1 MSRSGRVDE
10 TLLAQA
16 RQYLLFCREM
26 GVTDLDLTRPVAGPS
41 SAPPDAG
48 EQVMT
53 TAPHPDSG
61 ARVLLEGLRLNDIGD
76 CRRCKLCEGRD
87 KIVFGTG
94 DPEARLLFVGEGP
107 GADEDRQGVPF
118 VGKAGQ
124 LLNKI
129 IEAMGL
135 ARDQVYIANVVKCR
149 PPDNRAPQPD
159 ETAACTPFLFRQI
172 EIISPRVIVA
182 LGAPATHALIE
193 SSAGITK
200 IRGTFREFRG
210 IPVMPTFHPA
220 YLLRNPAAKK
230 EVWSDMQMV
239 MRLLQEDPR
248 AT

>member
-1 MSRSGRVDE
+1 MSGSGRVDE
-10 TLLAQA
+10 TLLEQA
-16 RQYLLFCREM
+16 RQYLLFCQEM
-26 GVTDLDLTRPVAGPS
+26 GVADLNLTRPQS
-41 SAPPDAG
+41 
-48 EQVMT
+48 
-53 TAPHPDSG
+53 PDSVGGVATGVEPAAAARAEDG
-61 ARVLLEGLRLNDIGD
+61 AEALLEDLRLNVIGD
-76 CRRCKLCEGRD
+76 CRRCKLCEGRH

-94 DPEARLLFVGEGP
+94 DPGARLLFVGEGP
-107 GADEDRQGVPF
+107 GADEDRQGIPF

-129 IEAMGL
+129 IGAMGL

-149 PPDNRAPQPD
+149 PPDNRAPRPD

-172 EIISPRVIVA
+172 EIIAPRVIVA
-182 LGAPATHALIE
+182 LGAPAAHALIE

-200 IRGTFREFRG
+200 MRGTFREFKG

-230 EVWSDMQMV
+230 EVWDDMQMV
-239 MRLLQEDPR
+239 MALL